1 VFRSPFVE
9 PLYSVG
15 YQRRTPPIALVPGRV
30 YLATT
35 AQVYPEVTSWN
46 GSAGLA
52 RRVVD
57 QMLAER

>member
-1 VFRSPFVE
+1 M
-9 PLYSVG
+9 
-15 YQRRTPPIALVPGRV
+15 RTAPTFFGTRPEVIELPPIALVPGRV

-52 RRVVD
+52 LRVAD
-57 QMLAER
+57 QMHAER